1 MIRILVG
8 WQGPLLNFQIHP
20 QDSEG
25 CSGPPLIGLPMS
37 MEELKNTQR
46 INVIAHMLIGQ
57 GGREAQFID
66 STTGEVLH
74 TCFSHE
80 DLP

>member
-8 WQGPLLNFQIHP
+8 RQGPHLNFQIHP

-25 CSGPPLIGLPMS
+25 CSGPPIIGLPMS
-37 MEELKNTQR
+37 MEDLKGTQR

-57 GGREAQFID
+57 EGREVQIID
-66 STTGEVLH
+66 SATGEVLH
-74 TCFSHE
+74 TCFSHK